1 MHLLGKQG
9 DKCRAKAPGNVEI
22 RLPRLD
28 WNGCIRSEK
37 LITVVN
43 RLVARGVVDSDVFL
57 AAVSNLA
64 RARCVLT
71 RMLLSSN
78 RVSYKHQ
85 DLTNVYV
92 QTLFTWTSST

>member
-43 RLVARGVVDSDVFL
+43 RLVARGVVDSDVFW
-57 AAVSNLA
+57 AAVSKF
-64 RARCVLT
+64 
-71 RMLLSSN
+71 S
-78 RVSYKHQ
+78 
-85 DLTNVYV
+85 
-92 QTLFTWTSST
+92 